1 MYCMYMLVVRVTKF
15 QLYDYD
21 SSIRRRNVQPD
32 KGDQSD
38 DKKRVKVKLSVVV
51 GGWQELL
58 Q

>member
-1 MYCMYMLVVRVTKF
+1 MYMLVVRVTTF

>member
-1 MYCMYMLVVRVTKF
+1 MYCMYMLVVGVTKF

-51 GGWQELL
+51 GGWRELL

>member
-1 MYCMYMLVVRVTKF
+1 MYMLVVRVTKF